1 MIYFAYG
8 SNMCTG
14 RLRGR
19 VPSATP
25 VRVAKLSNHSLRFHK
40 QSTDGSGKG
49 DAYFTGEQRDV
60 IWAVIFEIDPREKA
74 DLDRAEGVGHG
85 YAEKQITVIDL
96 ESHPYPLFMYAAE
109 ATHIDPALAPYSW
122 YKRFVVEGA
131 REHHLPA
138 EYIAAIEAVEAIE
151 DPDRQRDA
159 RNRRIHC

>member
-1 MIYFAYG
+1 MVVEARRYTESERDDLMIYFAYG

-25 VRVAKLSNHSLRFHK
+25 VRVAKLSNQSLRFHK

-60 IWAVIFEIDPREKA
+60 IWGVIFEIDPREKA

-85 YAEKQITVIDL
+85 YTEKQITANDL

-109 ATHIDPALAPYSW
+109 ATHIDAAHNELVRSSFRNEQYGTVLRRPI
-122 YKRFVVEGA
+122 
-131 REHHLPA
+131 A
-138 EYIAAIEAVEAIE
+138 E
-151 DPDRQRDA
+151 
-159 RNRRIHC
+159 NG